1 MFNRPLPIGIFMAV
15 LAGIPLYLLALW
27 DFQLNLRNFPI
38 IAGSLLVFFLVTAL
52 WSATAARTEAGGV
65 RRAGRETGV
74 VKWFN
79 PNKGFGF
86 ISRETGGDIFVHFR
100 SIRGRGRRVLMA
112 GQKVE
117 FGISMGEKGE
127 QAHDVEIL
135 RQASSD

>member
-15 LAGIPLYLLALW
+15 LAGIPLYLLASQ

-52 WSATAARTEAGGV
+52 WSATAARPEAGTA

-79 PNKGFGF
+79 TNKGFGF
-86 ISRETGGDIFVHFR
+86 ISRRDGSDIFVHFR
-100 SIRGRGRRVLMA
+100 SIRGHGHRVLME
-112 GQKVE
+112 GQEVE
-117 FGISMGEKGE
+117 FSIIMGDKGE

-135 RQASSD
+135 R

>member
-15 LAGIPLYLLALW
+15 LAGIPLYLLVSRGY
-27 DFQLNLRNFPI
+27 QLNLRDFPI
-38 IAGSLLVFFLVTAL
+38 IAGSLLVFFLVTAF
-52 WSATAARTEAGGV
+52 WSATAARPAAKTAK
-65 RRAGRETGV
+65 RANRPNRETGV

-79 PNKGFGF
+79 ANKGFGF

-100 SIRGRGRRVLMA
+100 SIRGQGHRVLME

-117 FGISMGEKGE
+117 FGIIMGEKGE

-135 RQASSD
+135 R

>member
-15 LAGIPLYLLALW
+15 LAGIPLYLLASQG
-27 DFQLNLRNFPI
+27 FQLDLRNFPI

-52 WSATAARTEAGGV
+52 WSATAARPEAGSAN
-65 RRAGRETGV
+65 RANREIGV

-79 PNKGFGF
+79 TNKGFGF

-100 SIRGRGRRVLMA
+100 SIRGQGHRVLME

-117 FGISMGEKGE
+117 FGIVMGEKGE

-135 RQASSD
+135 R